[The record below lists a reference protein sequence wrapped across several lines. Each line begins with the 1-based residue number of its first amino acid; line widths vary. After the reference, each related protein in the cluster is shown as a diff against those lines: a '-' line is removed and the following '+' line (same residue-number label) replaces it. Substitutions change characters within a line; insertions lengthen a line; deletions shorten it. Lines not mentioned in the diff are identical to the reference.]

1 GAPAVLVIADQVA
14 RLVGREGG
22 LAGAG
27 QAEEQRHVAF
37 FADVGG
43 AVHRQHVG
51 FGQQVVLYREH
62 GLLHFTGVAHA
73 GDQDLLLSEVDDHA
87 AVGVGA
93 VTFRGALEVG
103 DVEHLPLVPAG
114 RVVLLGI
121 DEQLTAEEVLP
132 GRGGGHLHRQVVG
145 FGGAYMNVGNE
156 VILGLVEGFDAV
168 PEGIELVGGE
178 RTVDR
183 TPGDGIPGARFF
195 DDIAIGWRTTGPV
208 SGFDNERAIG
218 GQFTFPTLDGFFD
231 QSSGADINGHGVNSL
246 RHEF

>member
-121 DEQLTAEEVLP
+121 DEQLAAEEVLP
-132 GRGGGHLHRQVVG
+132 SRGGGHLHRQVVG

-156 VILGLVEGFDAV
+156 VILGLIEGFDAV

-183 TPGDGIPGARFF
+183 TPGDVALAALLF
-195 DDIAIGWRTTGPV
+195 DDEAIDGRTAGTMP
-208 SGFDNERAIG
+208 SPDDERAVG
-218 GQFTFPTLDGFFD
+218 GQFAFAAFDGLFN
-231 QSSGADINGHGVNSL
+231 QLGSA
-246 RHEF
+246 